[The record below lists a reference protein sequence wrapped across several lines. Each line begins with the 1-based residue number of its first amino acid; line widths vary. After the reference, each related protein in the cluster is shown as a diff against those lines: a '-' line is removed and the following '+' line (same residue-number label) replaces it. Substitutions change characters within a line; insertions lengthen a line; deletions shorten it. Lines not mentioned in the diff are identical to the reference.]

1 MTSGTVFNRYKE
13 RIRMAMKFSKVEVGE
28 NVNGPIYEIV
38 TKDEAIKEVLS
49 IVDEMYYQL
58 DQSLSSGRAMENLI
72 HNYLPELDE
81 SKFFADYIIEL
92 EKERLKDSGYKYED
106 DEILEDLKLKEK
118 DVRKRMFSVID
129 GGKKE

>member
-28 NVNGPIYEIV
+28 NMNGPIYEIV

-58 DQSLSSGRAMENLI
+58 EQALSSGRATETLL
-72 HNYLPELDE
+72 HKYLPELKYYSD
-81 SKFFADYIIEL
+81 FIIEL
-92 EKERLKDSGYKYED
+92 EKERSKDNDYVYENDDVLEELKMRE
-106 DEILEDLKLKEK
+106 KEE
-118 DVRKRMFSVID
+118 RKKRFSVID

>member
-28 NVNGPIYEIV
+28 NMNGPIYEIV

-58 DQSLSSGRAMENLI
+58 EQSLSSGRATETLL
-72 HNYLPELDE
+72 HKYLPELDE
-81 SKFFADYIIEL
+81 LKYYSDFVIEL
-92 EKERLKDSGYKYED
+92 EKERTKDTDYVYED
-106 DEILEDLKLKEK
+106 DDVLEELKMREKEE
-118 DVRKRMFSVID
+118 RKKRFSVID